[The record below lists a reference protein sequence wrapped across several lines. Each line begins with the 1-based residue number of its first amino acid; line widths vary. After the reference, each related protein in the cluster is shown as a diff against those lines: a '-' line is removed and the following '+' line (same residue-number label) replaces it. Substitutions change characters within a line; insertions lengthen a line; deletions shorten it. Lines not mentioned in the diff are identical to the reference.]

1 MEHGILEDMKH
12 PLRFI
17 EEFHQRYSEELFQ
30 TFYHRFFRSQTRT
43 FSIKSLAN
51 QLDITRAEA
60 QDIIAFGEKHGV
72 ISKYHAYWQIPRKL
86 IPPFYRAMRYIEA
99 KAYEEANSQNRD
111 QEEKK
116 REERS
121 DDYPA
126 DDETEE
132 EYENRLRE
140 SLREDI
146 EEDA

>member
-1 MEHGILEDMKH
+1 MEHGLLEDMKH

-17 EEFHQRYSEELFQ
+17 EEFHQRYSNELFQ
-30 TFYHRFFRSQTRT
+30 TFYHRFFRSQTHT
-43 FSIKSLAN
+43 FTIKSLAN

-72 ISKYHAYWQIPRKL
+72 ISKYYTYWQIPPKL
-86 IPPFYRAMRYIEA
+86 IPPFCRAMMYLDW
-99 KAYEEANSQNRD
+99 KAQEEATPLDSA
-111 QEEKK
+111 QEEEKS
-116 REERS
+116 EERS

-126 DDETEE
+126 SGETHE

-140 SLREDI
+140 SLREDM